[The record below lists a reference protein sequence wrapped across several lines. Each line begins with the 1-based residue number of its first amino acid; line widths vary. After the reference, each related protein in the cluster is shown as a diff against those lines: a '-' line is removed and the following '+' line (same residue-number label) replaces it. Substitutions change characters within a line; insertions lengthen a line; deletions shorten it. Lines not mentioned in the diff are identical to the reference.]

1 MTIDCS
7 SNLYINGSGAPEE
20 ELRNESPGSTGADG
34 GTKRIIYNTGGS
46 AGGSVAGK
54 MCESLFTWGQ
64 YTTYSWILV
73 RTPQAYGTFL
83 GGGWAHFR
91 LLWTGYHASNITM
104 KMWDA
109 VFHNN
114 HGRTFSWSRNS
125 VTTIGGGSGSY
136 SPYNY
141 SPGVDFYKQTAS
153 GGGYTTS
160 DEWMRNLYIRVSG
173 YHSVGSVQRALYI
186 NACSGGW
193 NYDIIHMGTITPAGS
208 LTGV

>member
-1 MTIDCS
+1 MTIECS
-7 SNLYINGSGAPEE
+7 SNIIIKGDGAPEE
-20 ELRNESPGSTGADG
+20 ELRNESAGATGADG

-46 AGGSVAGK
+46 SGGSAAGK
-54 MCESLFTWGQ
+54 MCEILFTWIQSSGDN
-64 YTTYSWILV
+64 WILV
-73 RTPQAYGTFL
+73 RTPQAYGSFL

-91 LLWTGYHASNITM
+91 LLWTGYHASNCTM

-114 HGRTFSWSRNS
+114 HSRIFSWSKSS
-125 VTTIGGGSGSY
+125 VTTIGNGSGSY
-136 SPYNY
+136 SAYNY
-141 SPGVDFYKQTAS
+141 SPSVNFYKQTAS

-160 DEWMRNLYIRVSG
+160 DQWMRNLYIKVSG
-173 YHSVGSVQRALYI
+173 YNSVGSVQRALYI

-193 NYDIIHMGTITPAGS
+193 NYDIIHMGTSTPAGS